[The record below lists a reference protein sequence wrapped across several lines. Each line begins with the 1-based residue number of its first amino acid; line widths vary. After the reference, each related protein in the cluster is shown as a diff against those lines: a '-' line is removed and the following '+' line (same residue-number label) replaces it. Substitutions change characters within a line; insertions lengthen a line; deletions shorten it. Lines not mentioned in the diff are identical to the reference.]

1 MACRPHAMLIM
12 HLFIL
17 SPNSLSLSLSHPAVM
32 AKHDPIITG
41 LSSNYEEG
49 QTLDINCTSDLSYPP
64 AELIWYI
71 NDKEVSAS
79 QSRLWP

>member
-1 MACRPHAMLIM
+1 MTCRPHAMLIM

-17 SPNSLSLSLSHPAVM
+17 SQILSPSLSHPAVM

-79 QSRLWP
+79 EPRLWP

>member
-17 SPNSLSLSLSHPAVM
+17 SPNSLSPSLSLPAVM

-79 QSRLWP
+79 EPRLWP

>member
-1 MACRPHAMLIM
+1 MPPPRYAHYA
-12 HLFIL
+12 FIYSVPKL
-17 SPNSLSLSLSHPAVM
+17 SLSLSLPAVM

-79 QSRLWP
+79 EPRIWP